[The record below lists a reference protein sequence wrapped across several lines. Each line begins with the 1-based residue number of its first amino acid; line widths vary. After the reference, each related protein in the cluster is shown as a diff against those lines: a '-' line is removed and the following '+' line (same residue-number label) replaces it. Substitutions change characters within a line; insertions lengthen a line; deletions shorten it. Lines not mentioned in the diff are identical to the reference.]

1 MNVTKTAPT
10 PASSSLSPSAASA
23 ESPSRS
29 NVAKTKSPDS
39 FERSTGSRPAEAG
52 ADAGAKAPQRAADG
66 AEMKKFRALVDG
78 MLAPGRAI
86 QGFLDGLAKS
96 FRQ

>member
-1 MNVTKTAPT
+1 
-10 PASSSLSPSAASA
+10 
-23 ESPSRS
+23 
-29 NVAKTKSPDS
+29 
-39 FERSTGSRPAEAG
+39 
-52 ADAGAKAPQRAADG
+52 
-66 AEMKKFRALVDG
+66 MKKFRALVDG